1 MFEANSTKAI
11 ICDDAERELTG
22 LDERWRE
29 RLWTLAYSA
38 FKQWKE
44 EHGDRHPQ
52 RLTGMFAPMT
62 LSDLLP
68 AKNTIPFEDAEPW
81 QCAGFLMPCPTA
93 LAIKLWQE
101 DDYPPF
107 SELKNAVG
115 MRFIL
120 AMLICRFKDSP
131 QDCLFEAHRIM
142 NQMVAMESIAIE
154 LLDEHRVA
162 IEAQKTRSPAG
173 KGRAKQLKEG
183 KEDKHKRIREAIKN
197 LPNDT
202 KPHHITKEIAKATEL
217 ETDYVRKAR
226 KEMEGKTSGS

>member
-1 MFEANSTKAI
+1 MFEANSQKAI

-29 RLWTLAYSA
+29 RLWTLVYSA
-38 FKQWKE
+38 FKQWKD

-62 LSDLLP
+62 LRDLLP
-68 AKNTIPFEDAEPW
+68 AENTIPFKEAEPW
-81 QCAGFLMPCPTA
+81 QCAGFLTPCPTA

-154 LLDEHRVA
+154 LLDEHRPA
-162 IEAQKTRSPAG
+162 IEAQKTRSPGG
-173 KGRAKQLKEG
+173 KITGKKQTAEKEARKVLIKEMEAK
-183 KEDKHKRIREAIKN
+183 
-197 LPNDT
+197 LPKGT
-202 KPHHITKEIAKATEL
+202 KPHHVNKLIARDLGLSRDTVGRL
-217 ETDYVRKAR
+217 RR
-226 KEMEGKTSGS
+226 EMENESVSS

>member
-1 MFEANSTKAI
+1 MFEANSQKAI

-22 LDERWRE
+22 LDERWRG
-29 RLWTLAYSA
+29 RLWTLVYSA
-38 FKQWKE
+38 FKQWKD

-68 AKNTIPFEDAEPW
+68 AENTIPFEEAEPW
-81 QCAGFLMPCPTA
+81 QCAGFLTPCPTA
-93 LAIKLWQE
+93 LAIKLWE

-107 SELKNAVG
+107 SELNSAVG
-115 MRFIL
+115 MRSIL

-131 QDCLFEAHRIM
+131 QDCLFEAHRYMI
-142 NQMVAMESIAIE
+142 QLIAAETMGIKV
-154 LLDEHRVA
+154 LNEHRVA

-173 KGRAKQLKEG
+173 KGRAKQLKER
-183 KEDKHKRIREAIKN
+183 KESKHDRIRKAKEN
-197 LPNDT
+197 LPSDT
-202 KPHHITKEIAKATEL
+202 KPHHITKEIAKATGL

-226 KEMEGKTSGS
+226 NEMEGKTSGS

>member
-11 ICDDAERELTG
+11 ICDDAERELATI
-22 LDERWRE
+22 DERLRE
-29 RLWTLAYSA
+29 RLWNLVYSA

-68 AKNTIPFEDAEPW
+68 AENTIPFEEAEPW
-81 QCAGFLMPCPTA
+81 QCAGFLTPCPTA
-93 LAIKLWQE
+93 LAIKLWE

-131 QDCLFEAHRIM
+131 QDCLFEAHR
-142 NQMVAMESIAIE
+142 QMIQIVAMERMGERLI
-154 LLDEHRVA
+154 DEFRPA
-162 IEAQKTRSPAG
+162 IEAQKTRSPGG
-173 KGRAKQLKEG
+173 KITGKKQTAEMEARKVLIKEMEAK
-183 KEDKHKRIREAIKN
+183 
-197 LPNDT
+197 LPKGT
-202 KPHHITKEIAKATEL
+202 KPHHVNKLIARDLGLSRDTVGRL
-217 ETDYVRKAR
+217 RR
-226 KEMEGKTSGS
+226 EMENESVSS

>member
-29 RLWTLAYSA
+29 RLWTLVYSA
-38 FKQWKE
+38 FKQWKD

-68 AKNTIPFEDAEPW
+68 AENTIPFEEAEPW
-81 QCAGFLMPCPTA
+81 QCAGFLTPCPTA
-93 LAIKLWQE
+93 LAIKLW
-101 DDYPPF
+101 DDNYPPF
-107 SELKNAVG
+107 SELKSVVG

-120 AMLICRFKDSP
+120 AMLISRFKDSP
-131 QDCLFEAHRIM
+131 QDCLFEAHRYM
-142 NQMVAMESIAIE
+142 NQIVAMESIGIK
-154 LLDEHRVA
+154 LLDEHRTA

-183 KEDKHKRIREAIKN
+183 KEDKHDRIRKAKES
-197 LPNDT
+197 LPSDT
-202 KPHHITKEIAKATEL
+202 KPHHITKEIAKATGL

-226 KEMEGKTSGS
+226 NEMDGKTSGS

>member
-29 RLWTLAYSA
+29 GLWNHVYSA

-68 AKNTIPFEDAEPW
+68 TDNTIPFEDAEPW

-93 LAIKLWQE
+93 LAIKLWE

-107 SELKNAVG
+107 AELIGTMG
-115 MRFIL
+115 MRFVL

-131 QDCLFEAHRIM
+131 HDCLFAAHRHMIHI
-142 NQMVAMESIAIE
+142 VAMERMGERLI
-154 LLDEHRVA
+154 DEFRPA
-162 IEAQKTRSPAG
+162 IEAHKSRKTGGNS
-173 KGRAKQLKEG
+173 RAEQLKEG
-183 KEDKHKRIREAIKN
+183 KADNYDRIRTAKEN
-197 LPNDT
+197 LPSNT
-202 KPHHITKEIAKATEL
+202 KPHHITKEIAKATGL

-226 KEMEGKTSGS
+226 KEMENKTSDS

>member
-22 LDERWRE
+22 LNERWRE
-29 RLWTLAYSA
+29 RLWTLVYSA
-38 FKQWKE
+38 FKQWKD

-52 RLTGMFAPMT
+52 RLTGMFAPMK

-68 AKNTIPFEDAEPW
+68 AENTIPFAEAEPW
-81 QCAGFLMPCPTA
+81 QCAGFLAPCPTK
-93 LAIKLWQE
+93 LAIKLWE

-107 SELKNAVG
+107 SELTSAVG

-131 QDCLFEAHRIM
+131 QDCLFAAHRYM
-142 NQMVAMESIAIE
+142 NQMVAMESIGIK
-154 LLDEHRVA
+154 LLDEHRLA
-162 IEAQKTRSPAG
+162 IEAQKTRIPGG
-173 KGRAKQLKEG
+173 KIRGDQLSAVKQA
-183 KEDKHKRIREAIKN
+183 KHKRIQEAEKE
-197 LPNDT
+197 LLS
-202 KPHHITKEIAKATEL
+202 ITKRRNLNKAIAKKTGF

-226 KEMEGKTSGS
+226 KEMEREPGGS